1 MSDEKKITVPKQAP
15 GTTGDI
21 KPTDSHMTGE
31 PKIKPMDSHMT
42 GEPEIKPMDSHMTGA
57 DPR

>member
-1 MSDEKKITVPKQAP
+1 MSDAKKIEVPKVGA
-15 GTTGDI
+15 GGNV

-31 PKIKPMDSHMT
+31 PEITTQDSHMT
-42 GEPEIKPMDSHMTGA
+42 GEPEITTQDSHMTGG

>member
-1 MSDEKKITVPKQAP
+1 MSDVKKPEVPKA
-15 GTTGDI
+15 GSAGDI

-31 PKIKPMDSHMT
+31 PVAKPTDSHMT
-42 GEPEIKPMDSHMTGA
+42 GEPEITTLDSHMTGG

>member
-1 MSDEKKITVPKQAP
+1 MSDAKKIEVPKA
-15 GTTGDI
+15 GATGDV

-31 PKIKPMDSHMT
+31 PEITTLGDSHMT
-42 GEPEIKPMDSHMTGA
+42 GEPEITTLGDSHMTGG